1 MPMGGKASKAQS
13 GFAGVNSADYTTP
26 FGYGVAQYMP
36 DQGRYAMSAVLK
48 PELYKAQGLAEIGLN
63 NNLEY
68 LNKNPNEL
76 FSYAK
81 DSPFYASLQREN
93 TAAYDR
99 AMADAAINLNRGGI
113 INSTSAGTLAAQ
125 IAAERGK
132 SDVDNITRAFQ
143 LMQETATGN
152 VNTSQGVL
160 ANLANLIYPVGAA
173 ASANLNNAVAQ
184 SDQVAMFNAQ
194 QEAQQRARNQA
205 SMGSLIGAGLTGLGT
220 IATGGLGGIGL
231 GALKGLGA
239 LGAAGKAAG
248 GVGSLVGR
256 NFAVGY

>member
-1 MPMGGKASKAQS
+1 VSLGGKASKAQS

-68 LNKNPNEL
+68 LNKNPRDL
-76 FSYAK
+76 FNYARET
-81 DSPFYASLQREN
+81 PFYESLQREN
-93 TAAYDR
+93 KSAYDQ
-99 AMADAAINLNRGGI
+99 AMADAAINMSRGGV

-132 SDVDNITRAFQ
+132 TDVDNITRAFQ
-143 LMQETATGN
+143 LMQDTATGN

-160 ANLANLIYPVGAA
+160 SNLANLIYPVGAA

-184 SDQVAMFNAQ
+184 ADQVAMFNAQ
-194 QEAQQRARNQA
+194 QEAQQKARNQA
-205 SMGSLIGAGLTGLGT
+205 AMGSLIGAGITGLGSL
-220 IATGGLGGIGL
+220 ATGGLGGLGF
-231 GALKGLGA
+231 GALKGLSS
-239 LGAAGKAAG
+239 LGAAGSAAR
-248 GVGSLVGR
+248 GVGSLLGR
-256 NFAVGY
+256 NVAVGY